1 MSEKI
6 EMNLAGTI
14 FHLDE
19 DEIKS
24 IEGYLN
30 KVKAYFSMSEDL
42 EKIIADREFRIS
54 TILQREGSKVLGE
67 ATIFNEDKEV
77 IERDS
82 NLSIDYNN

>member
-1 MSEKI
+1 
-6 EMNLAGTI
+6 
-14 FHLDE
+14 
-19 DEIKS
+19 
-24 IEGYLN
+24 
-30 KVKAYFSMSEDL
+30 MSEDL

>member
-42 EKIIADREFRIS
+42 ERIIADREFRIS

-77 IERDS
+77 IERDY
-82 NLSIDYNN
+82 NLSIDHNN